1 MSRGNTWTN
10 SDGLVVGYGTH
21 SEDNNVSAVHAG
33 ANGVRTITA
42 EYTLVDLSD
51 TFAATNVNPQD
62 ARIPRGSVIQSAY
75 IHTLVTPTTGSTSTL
90 DIGLWGVGL
99 ATEVVDVAD
108 GIIAD
113 ASITEMD
120 IIGSVI
126 QCDGAYIAD
135 SATAASTQ
143 YAVGAVSES
152 DCVLAPSYET
162 AVFTA
167 GKVRVV
173 VNFIPPSGSSGRTL
187 AAVD

>member
-10 SDGLVVGYGTH
+10 KDGLVVGFGTH
-21 SEDNNVSAVHAG
+21 SEDNNVSAVHQS
-33 ANGVRTITA
+33 ANGVVTLTA
-42 EYTLVDLSD
+42 EYTLSALSD

-75 IHTLVTPTTGSTSTL
+75 IHTLVTPVGSGATL
-90 DIGLWGVGL
+90 DLGLWGVGL
-99 ATEVVDVAD
+99 ATEVVDVAA
-108 GIIAD
+108 GLVSA
-113 ASITEMD
+113 ATVAELD
-120 IIGSVI
+120 IIGSAI
-126 QCDGAYIAD
+126 QCDGAYILD

-162 AVFTA
+162 AAFTA

-173 VNFIPPSGSSGRTL
+173 VNYIPPSGSSGRTL
-187 AAVD
+187 LAVD